1 MCGSVVF
8 IGFEFF
14 LLNSVFIGG
23 PNGPVGGLKAYQPPL
38 TLVRKLAED
47 DRTNAD
53 DMLPSA
59 MTCQNYLKLPPYTTK
74 EILAK
79 KMKLAY
85 TEGNQHFLLS

>member
-1 MCGSVVF
+1 M
-8 IGFEFF
+8 IKTLTIF
-14 LLNSVFIGG
+14 LLIFCIGG
-23 PNGPVGGLKAYQPPL
+23 PNSPVGGLKAYQPPL
-38 TLVRKLAED
+38 TLVKKLAED
-47 DRTNAD
+47 ERTKPD

-59 MTCQNYLKLPPYTTK
+59 MTCQNYLKLPQYSSK

>member
-1 MCGSVVF
+1 MTFVT
-8 IGFEFF
+8 
-14 LLNSVFIGG
+14 GG
-23 PNGPVGGLKAYQPPL
+23 PNSPVGGLKSYQPPL
-38 TLVRKLAED
+38 KLVRKLAED
-47 DRTNAD
+47 DQTNAD

-59 MTCQNYLKLPPYTTK
+59 MTCQNYLKLPQYTTK